1 MLLAAVLP
9 SVMALLLM
17 VIVLAWGCHR
27 ASPSDDVEL
36 NIVILGDYITQDWN
50 FRLIDLGSH
59 AQARR
64 GGEVHEPAL
73 ILSNKI
79 LAEESVEIV
88 RRERHSLTLK
98 SVPSCRLVQAVNEHG
113 TISRVHHG

>member
-9 SVMALLLM
+9 SMMALLLM

-27 ASPSDDVEL
+27 ASPNDDVEL
-36 NIVILGDYITQDWN
+36 NKVLVFDYIAQDWK
-50 FRLIDLGSH
+50 FWLIDLGSH

-64 GGEVHEPAL
+64 GGEVHEKAL
-73 ILSNKI
+73 ILLNTI

-88 RRERHSLTLK
+88 RRERHSLKLK
-98 SVPSCRLVQAVNEHG
+98 SVP
-113 TISRVHHG
+113 